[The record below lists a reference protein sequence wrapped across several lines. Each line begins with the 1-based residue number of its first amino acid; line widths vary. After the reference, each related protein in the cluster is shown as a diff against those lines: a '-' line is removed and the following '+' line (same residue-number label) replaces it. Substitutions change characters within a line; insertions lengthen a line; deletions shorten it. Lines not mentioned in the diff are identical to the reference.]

1 METNET
7 FSDAPVD
14 RAARSSRFFTR
25 LHRWQTLARRLWWVP
40 VLSTVL
46 AVGAAGFYV
55 WHQPP
60 RYVSRGQMIV
70 NVRLSIPEGS
80 VYMEELN
87 NFFGTQIALMQS
99 QAVINR
105 AVQTLQA
112 NRPGQ
117 EPSEVLLTVSGIP
130 KTSIFAFTAAGAD
143 PEYTRAYL
151 QACMEAYIDLKKEMR
166 TQTSQTTLAGITEE
180 LGRLENELRK
190 GEEDLVDFQKS
201 NSLTVLQGEGDSAG
215 SYLGS
220 LNRKLADLRTEYQ
233 LLNLLTLDQNLERQ
247 QKPGSPDGGT
257 DLTVTLQAD
266 PSDYLHAKQQIQLL
280 KAQQQQLSE
289 FLRPKHPKM
298 VKLSEDIEEREKLL
312 DIFRQ
317 QSQEQLSNQR
327 DSIGLQIQNLEK
339 QVEEWKAKSLDSS
352 EKMAEY
358 QKIKSSNQR
367 TQNLYD
373 RLLGTMQTLD
383 INKEISPE
391 SVTIMMP
398 ASTAW
403 RDRSPLPKTMAI
415 ALVLGIAVGLGV
427 LLLVD
432 QLDDRLASFTEI
444 QEQFDEEILGQIPKD
459 PDANNGTGA
468 QLIHPH
474 DARHPFVEAY
484 RSLRSSLLFLANEGQ
499 RPKVLLVTSSV
510 PGDGKTLTTAN
521 LAITMAQ
528 TNTRVLLIDADL
540 RKGVL
545 HQRFNINATEGLHE
559 VLLEGRPWK
568 SVVQSTSTPNLSLLP
583 RGSTTQFSSE
593 LFLNPNTAKLLREV
607 AEEYDVVFVDSPPVM
622 AADDA
627 TSLAP
632 SVDGVLFVVRA
643 QQTSARV
650 ARAALDLLYQ
660 RHINVLGLVF
670 NAVEANASDYYYYKY
685 KDYYAAY
692 PEKG

>member
-1 METNET
+1 METNDT
-7 FSDAPVD
+7 FSEAPMD
-14 RAARSSRFFTR
+14 RATRSSRFFTR
-25 LHRWQTLARRLWWVP
+25 MHRWQTLARRLWWIP
-40 VLSTVL
+40 VLTTAISL
-46 AVGAAGFYV
+46 AVGGFLI
-55 WHQPP
+55 WRQPP
-60 RYVSRGQMIV
+60 RFVSRGQMIV

-80 VYMEELN
+80 VYMEELG

-105 AVQTLQA
+105 AMQTLQA
-112 NRPGQ
+112 SKPAQ
-117 EPSEVLLTVSGIP
+117 DSIPSLSVMGIP
-130 KTSIFAFTAAGAD
+130 KTSIFAFTATGTN

-180 LGRLENELRK
+180 LARIEGELRK
-190 GEEDLVDFQKS
+190 GEEELVNFQKS
-201 NSLTVLQGEGDSAG
+201 NSLTVLQGEGDSAS
-215 SYLGS
+215 SYL
-220 LNRKLADLRTEYQ
+220 NKLSKDLAALRTEYQ
-233 LLNLLTLDQNLERQ
+233 LLNMLTLDQNLERQ
-247 QKPGSPDGGT
+247 QKPTSPDAGT
-257 DLTVTLQAD
+257 DLSVTLQAD

-280 KAQQQQLSE
+280 KAQQQQLGE

-298 VKLSEDIEEREKLL
+298 VKLSEDIEQREKLL
-312 DIFRQ
+312 QIFRQ

-339 QVEEWKAKSLDSS
+339 QIEEYKAKSLDSS

-367 TQNLYD
+367 IQSLYD

-391 SVTIMMP
+391 SVTIMSP
-398 ASTAW
+398 ASQAW
-403 RDRSPLPKTMAI
+403 RDRSSLPKTMAI
-415 ALVLGIAVGLGV
+415 ALVLGIAVGLGF

-432 QLDDRLASFTEI
+432 QLDDRLASFTEL
-444 QEQFDEEILGQIPKD
+444 QEQFDEEILGQVPQD
-459 PDANNGTGA
+459 PNVKNGIGA
-468 QLIHPH
+468 ELIRMH
-474 DARHPFVEAY
+474 DDRHPFVEAY
-484 RSLRSSLLFLANEGQ
+484 RSLRSSLLFLSNGAK
-499 RPKVLLVTSSV
+499 RPKLLLVTSSV
-510 PGDGKTLTTAN
+510 PSDGKTLTTAN

-528 TNTRVLLIDADL
+528 ANSRVLLIDADL

-545 HQRFNINATEGLHE
+545 HQRLKVNATEGLHE
-559 VLLEGRPWK
+559 VLLEGRPWR
-568 SVVQSTSTPNLSLLP
+568 SMIQPTSTPNLSLLP

-593 LFLNPNTAKLLREV
+593 LFLNPNTAKLLREA
-607 AEEYDVVFVDSPPVM
+607 AEEYDLVIVDSPPVM

-632 SVDGVLFVVRA
+632 FVDGVLFVIRA

-660 RHINVLGLVF
+660 RRINVLGVVF